1 MKYMNDIENTDI
13 FECRR
18 CGNCC
23 LHFQPHLEMAEA
35 QNIADHLSL
44 SLDEFKAKYADK
56 RWPGHRTMLIRHNQN
71 GCIFMEHGVDNLSL
85 CTIHDFKPQACR
97 DYQPSFK
104 HRECREGLLP

>member
-1 MKYMNDIENTDI
+1 MNDIENTDI

-71 GCIFMEHGVDNLSL
+71 GCIFMEHGVD
-85 CTIHDFKPQACR
+85 
-97 DYQPSFK
+97 
-104 HRECREGLLP
+104 